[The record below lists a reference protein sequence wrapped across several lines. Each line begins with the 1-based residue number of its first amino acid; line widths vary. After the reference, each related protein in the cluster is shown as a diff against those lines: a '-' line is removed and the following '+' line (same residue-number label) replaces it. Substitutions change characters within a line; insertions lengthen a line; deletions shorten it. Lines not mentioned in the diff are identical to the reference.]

1 MRNNLSVALT
11 VLSVEE
17 LAKEDLSSTNL
28 VFMCPLSVEEEE
40 RNISNLASKKI
51 CWIAGSTVG
60 QDGLLRQFLYNDAG
74 ILEKDSFDVYPF
86 YLFGNKV
93 LLLSYDALQIPSRWK
108 VYNMAPDLLLI
119 SSVTIAEEIAELRLK
134 LKALAGDW
142 KVNIACTFYLSKG
155 KRRFGAFSAK
165 GEEVRFQDSA
175 LAVWRV

>member
-165 GEEVRFQDSA
+165 GEEVCFQDSA
-175 LAVWRV
+175 FAVWRV

>member
-1 MRNNLSVALT
+1 MRNSLSVSLT
-11 VLSVEE
+11 ALSVEE

-28 VFMCPLSVEEEE
+28 IFICPLSVEGEE
-40 RNISNLASKKI
+40 RNISNLASNKI
-51 CWIAGSTVG
+51 CWIAGSTIG

-86 YLFGNKV
+86 FLFGNKV
-93 LLLSYDALQIPSRWK
+93 LLLPYDALQIPSRWK
-108 VYNMAPDLLLI
+108 IYNMAPDLLLL

-142 KVNIACTFYLSKG
+142 KVNIACAFSLSKG
-155 KRRFGAFSAK
+155 ERRFGAFSAE
-165 GEEVRFQDSA
+165 GEEVCFQDSA

>member
-17 LAKEDLSSTNL
+17 LAKEDLGSTNL

-108 VYNMAPDLLLI
+108 IYNMAPDLLLI

-134 LKALAGDW
+134 LKALAEDW

-155 KRRFGAFSAK
+155 KRRFGSFSAA
-165 GEEVRFQDSA
+165 GEEVHFQDST